1 MMTTKGKEIQDYLIS
16 HNYSVDPQD
25 FISKFLNC
33 NYEIKDIG
41 YDLKTDMVTLFMLN
55 KDFTFKWKL

>member
-1 MMTTKGKEIQDYLIS
+1 MTTKEKEIQDYLIS

-25 FISKFLNC
+25 FIAKFLNC

-41 YDLKTDMVTLFMLN
+41 YDTKTDMMTIITPN
-55 KDFTFKWKL
+55 TEFTFKWNL

>member
-1 MMTTKGKEIQDYLIS
+1 MTSKEQEISQYLAV
-16 HNYSVDPQD
+16 HNNIVDPQD

-41 YDLKTDMVTLFMLN
+41 YNLKTDMVTLFMSN
-55 KDFTFKWKL
+55 TEFTFKWNL

>member
-1 MMTTKGKEIQDYLIS
+1 MTAKEQEISQYLAT
-16 HNYSVDPQD
+16 HNYSVDPQE

-41 YDLKTDMVTLFMLN
+41 YDLKTDMVTLFMPN
-55 KDFTFKWKL
+55 TEFTFKWNL